1 MEIGTLLEH
10 LCTFWLHNTVTLT
23 ATFWLT
29 FLYDMYDCDK
39 RKLKNEIAACVSV
52 YVCTA
57 ELCRDVLKKKKNYV
71 PNLPV
76 KCTWWQDGVI
86 DIYIYIEF
94 QLEAYWFE
102 PLRRKKKPWKKQKI
116 KTSNIFV
123 LIKLGKVPLSSQKQ
137 TYHSFTYFYPVK
149 TGKNPVVDTHLCKY
163 GRCNQVTKNPLIKIW
178 LSLIYELKEL
188 TVEMLWVVW

>member
-39 RKLKNEIAACVSV
+39 GKLQIEIAACVSV
-52 YVCTA
+52 CVCTA

-86 DIYIYIEF
+86 DIYIFWISAWSI
-94 QLEAYWFE
+94 LIWN
-102 PLRRKKKPWKKQKI
+102 LKKEKKTWKKQKI

-163 GRCNQVTKNPLIKIW
+163 GRCNQVTKKPLD
-178 LSLIYELKEL
+178 
-188 TVEMLWVVW
+188 